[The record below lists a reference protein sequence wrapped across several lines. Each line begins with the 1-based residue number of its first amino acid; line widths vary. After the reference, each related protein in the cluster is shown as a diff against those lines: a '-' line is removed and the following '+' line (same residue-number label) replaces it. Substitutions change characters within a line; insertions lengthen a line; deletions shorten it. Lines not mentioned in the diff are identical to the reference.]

1 MTITQIKILGL
12 FDNDDL
18 VLRIMNIIDDEINTE
33 FNVEVIPKGGV
44 TFFRIIVNGE
54 FAMYTVRNL
63 INSINSL
70 IGNGPYD
77 AVQAILTAG
86 EYEIKVDVD
95 GNHDININMN

>member
-33 FNVEVIPKGGV
+33 FNVEVIPKDGV

-54 FAMYTVRNL
+54 FAKYTTRKL
-63 INSINSL
+63 IERINSL
-70 IGNGPYD
+70 IGNGSYD
-77 AVQAILTAG
+77 AVQVILTAD

-95 GNHDININMN
+95 GDHDININMH